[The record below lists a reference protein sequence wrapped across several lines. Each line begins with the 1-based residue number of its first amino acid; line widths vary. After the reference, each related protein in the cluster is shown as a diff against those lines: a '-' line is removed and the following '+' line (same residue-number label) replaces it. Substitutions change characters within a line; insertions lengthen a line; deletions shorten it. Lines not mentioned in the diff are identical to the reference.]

1 MVNYTPNL
9 QVASA
14 ELDEQARICAGDI
27 LIKSALTLT
36 REMSVSKACSLIDQH
51 KATGAPVVDSA
62 GRLLGFLS
70 QKDCLKYILD
80 MKYYNDGQ
88 KRVED
93 FMSKKVMTIHV
104 EENILYLAELFLKNN
119 FQMYPVVDGEGFL
132 LGVVTRTELF
142 SRINKLAQTTW

>member
-9 QVASA
+9 QVATP

-27 LIKSALTLT
+27 LLKSALTLT
-36 REMSVSKACSLIDQH
+36 KEMSISDACSLIDKH
-51 KATGAPVVDSA
+51 KASGAPVVDSA

-80 MKYYNDGQ
+80 MKYYNGGP

-93 FMSKKVMTIHV
+93 FMSKTVMTVHK
-104 EENILYLAELFLKNN
+104 EETILYLAELFLKNN
-119 FQMYPVVDGEGFL
+119 YQMYPVVDTEGFL
-132 LGVVTRTELF
+132 LGVVTRSELF
-142 SRINKLAQTTW
+142 SRINKLSQTTW